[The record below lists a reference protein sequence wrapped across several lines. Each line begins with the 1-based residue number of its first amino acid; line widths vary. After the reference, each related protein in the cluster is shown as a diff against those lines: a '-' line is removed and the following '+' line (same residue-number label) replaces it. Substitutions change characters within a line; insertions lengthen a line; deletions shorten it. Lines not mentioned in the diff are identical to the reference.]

1 MLWAGAHLRL
11 NRNGNC
17 MVDMEMHGKS
27 STWIP
32 APRSQFSRSQQGE
45 TASGRGGRSFKNSK
59 WRNRGG
65 LWRKQIV
72 AAGEE
77 GFWLQVERFSCF
89 PCECGLSDEDTPL
102 QPSVFQ
108 KHNKQVCSHRC
119 PRHRQMLARSALG
132 LVDVYNLL
140 PNRVVEQKSVPVMQ
154 HELPMLLKFPAA
166 NGEDSWRH
174 TFSPRVP
181 LSEHPLHLF
190 SLRLRHASFLAVALQ
205 SLLVACG

>member
-1 MLWAGAHLRL
+1 MSELRQDGSQSCKLLEQDGKSPNLIQERNHELQVLKIVQKSVNLKRRPMLWAGAHLRL

-65 LWRKQIV
+65 PWWKQIV

-77 GFWLQVERFSCF
+77 GFWQLLNANAVSQMKTRLCSRRFFRNITSN
-89 PCECGLSDEDTPL
+89 PARTGLPSDL
-102 QPSVFQ
+102 L
-108 KHNKQVCSHRC
+108 
-119 PRHRQMLARSALG
+119 ML
-132 LVDVYNLL
+132 
-140 PNRVVEQKSVPVMQ
+140 K
-154 HELPMLLKFPAA
+154 KCC
-166 NGEDSWRH
+166 
-174 TFSPRVP
+174 
-181 LSEHPLHLF
+181 LST
-190 SLRLRHASFLAVALQ
+190 RLSRRAYR
-205 SLLVACG
+205 